1 MGEGSVKGSILEP
14 YYTIPCFPLGFHIV
28 TRLEVCIRVYSTR
41 RTSVCAKDN
50 DSLAPTA
57 KWGLPFILE
66 CLELYELRSELYK
79 PLLGAGWLQETS
91 GRPVKLRAVRLAT

>member
-1 MGEGSVKGSILEP
+1 VYQSVL
-14 YYTIPCFPLGFHIV
+14 
-28 TRLEVCIRVYSTR
+28 TR

-66 CLELYELRSELYK
+66 CSELYELRPELYES
-79 PLLGAGWLQETS
+79 LLGAGWLQETS
-91 GRPVKLRAVRLAT
+91 GGPVKLRVVRLANLRLVAATALQYHENVVNRQSQTLCIECM

>member
-1 MGEGSVKGSILEP
+1 MYQSVL
-14 YYTIPCFPLGFHIV
+14 
-28 TRLEVCIRVYSTR
+28 TR

-66 CLELYELRSELYK
+66 CSELYELRPELYES
-79 PLLGAGWLQETS
+79 LLGAGWLQETS
-91 GRPVKLRAVRLAT
+91 GEPVKLRVVRLANLRLVAATALQYHENVVNRQSQTLCIECM